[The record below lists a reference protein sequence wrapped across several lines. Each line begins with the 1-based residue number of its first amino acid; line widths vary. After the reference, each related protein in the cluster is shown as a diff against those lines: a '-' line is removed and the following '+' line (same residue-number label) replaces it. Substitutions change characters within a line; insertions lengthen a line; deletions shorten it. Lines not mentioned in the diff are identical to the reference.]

1 MTTFR
6 DLHDGPTPLLLPN
19 AWDVGSALAF
29 ADAGFPAVGTTSFGI
44 GAAAGRPD
52 GGRASRDATRELVQ
66 RLAQLPVPVSADV
79 EDGYDD
85 DPGAVAA
92 FVASLPVAGINLEDS
107 TDGLLV
113 ETARH
118 AAKVAAVTQASPDV
132 FVNARVD
139 TFWFDQH
146 ATLQATV
153 ARALAYV
160 DAGAGG
166 IFVPFVAGALTPADL
181 HVLAREIP
189 VPLNVLV
196 MPNLSLVELGELG
209 IRRVSTGSLPYRAA
223 IDAAV
228 SVATAV
234 RDGQPAPAAT
244 SYADMQERLRRH
256 DSRSLRRAA
265 RRTR

>member
-1 MTTFR
+1 VTTFR
-6 DLHDGPTPLLLPN
+6 ALHDGPLPLLLPN

-29 ADAGFPAVGTTSFGI
+29 VAAGFPAVGTTSFGV

-52 GGRASRDATRELVQ
+52 GGRATRVTTRELVR
-66 RLAQLPVPVSADV
+66 RLAHLPVPVSADV
-79 EDGYDD
+79 EDGFDD
-85 DPGAVAA
+85 DPDTVATY
-92 FVASLPVAGINLEDS
+92 VRGLPVAGINLEDS
-107 TDGLLV
+107 TDGRLV

-118 AAKVAAVTQASPDV
+118 AAKVAAVVQASPEV

-166 IFVPFVAGALTPADL
+166 IFVPFVPGALTPADL

-189 VPLNVLV
+189 VPLNVLA
-196 MPNLSLVELGELG
+196 MPGLSLAELGDLG
-209 IRRVSTGSLPYRAA
+209 VRRVSTGSLPYRAA
-223 IDAAV
+223 VDAAV
-228 SVATAV
+228 QVAAAV
-234 RDGQPAPAAT
+234 RDGRPVPAVT

-256 DSRSLRRAA
+256 QA
-265 RRTR
+265 